1 MMSTIAKADILL
13 VDDTPTNIQL
23 LTRLLTGNRYAVRSV
38 SSGQAAL
45 LEIREHPPDLVLLDV
60 NMPDIDGFTV
70 CSQLKQDPKTQ
81 DIPIVFIS
89 AYDDIHSKLQGF
101 AVGGSDYISKPF
113 QGREVL
119 VRVHNQLII
128 AQLQNQLA
136 VQNALLQTQNEQLL
150 REIAERQET
159 ERQLRQVVQELERLV
174 NLDGLTGVAN
184 RRAFDAYVLEQW
196 QALAATG
203 SPMALVLGDVDFFK
217 AYNDTYGH
225 YAGDRC
231 LQRIAK
237 SLQEVGCSYLAR
249 EDFLTARYGGEE
261 FVVVWPGATVTQA
274 QALAESCRQAVA
286 ALAIPHD
293 SSEVAPFVTIS
304 LGVASVMPRGSD
316 PSILFAMAD
325 QALYEA
331 KDRGRNRVYAI
342 G

>member
-1 MMSTIAKADILL
+1 MTTIAKADILL
-13 VDDTPTNIQL
+13 VDDTPTNLQL
-23 LTRLLTGNRYAVRSV
+23 LTRLLTGNHYAVRTV

-45 LEIREHPPDLVLLDV
+45 LEIREHPPDLILLDV

-70 CSQLKQDPKTQ
+70 CAQLKQDPQTQ

-113 QGREVL
+113 QGQEVL
-119 VRVHNQLII
+119 VRIHNQLII
-128 AQLQNQLA
+128 AQLQHQLA
-136 VQNALLQTQNEQLL
+136 VQNALLQAQNDRLL

-159 ERQLRQVVQELERLV
+159 ERQLRQVVHELERLV

-184 RRAFDAYVLEQW
+184 RRAFDAYVLHQW
-196 QALAATG
+196 QELAATE

-231 LQRIAK
+231 LQQIAK
-237 SLQEVGCSYLAR
+237 CLEEVGCSYLAR
-249 EDFLTARYGGEE
+249 ENFLTARYGGEE
-261 FVVVWPGATVTQA
+261 FVVVWPGATITQA

-304 LGVASVMPRGSD
+304 LGVASVTPRGPD